1 MALNRFCHG
10 KSYHRFLLK
19 YPCPIV
25 SYKRGRLMVFSIG
38 LRMGYRITNQLDIIC
53 IYNIFEW
60 YGIRTSCKRTMYIDI
75 LYIMGY
81 NVACFKWDIANQHYI
96 CGHVWNRK
104 RHVNGDSGIM
114 MTMTN
119 LYGSYRDT
127 VFSANPHPIIRI
139 LFEQFTNQKSLA
151 ILRIIS
157 LILTIIRV
165 MSGCEVATWSFK
177 IMGKFIDLGE
187 INW

>member
-1 MALNRFCHG
+1 
-10 KSYHRFLLK
+10 
-19 YPCPIV
+19 
-25 SYKRGRLMVFSIG
+25 
-38 LRMGYRITNQLDIIC
+38 
-53 IYNIFEW
+53 
-60 YGIRTSCKRTMYIDI
+60 MYIDI
-75 LYIMGY
+75 LYIVGY

-96 CGHVWNRK
+96 C
-104 RHVNGDSGIM
+104 GDSGIM

-165 MSGCEVATWSFK
+165 MSGCEVAT
-177 IMGKFIDLGE
+177 
-187 INW
+187 